1 MHLYIQNTVNHD
13 DIVKSEGL
21 AVFSEGRPEPKY
33 ICYSK
38 IKEANEYFKI
48 SPFAFKIA
56 NSSNTLIQNK
66 VCAVSMERKRYV
78 FHMYPGLDKNN
89 IWQAADTDTENFY
102 YVDNNFIFID
112 NEALEK
118 NSFGIFFSF
127 YMPKSLVERTNN
139 NLVNREFRFYKID
152 NTEAEQLDLHQCMY
166 KLMC

>member
-1 MHLYIQNTVNHD
+1 MKLYIQDTVNHE
-13 DIVKSEGL
+13 DIVKSESL
-21 AVFSEGRPEPKY
+21 EVFTESRPEPKY

-38 IKEANEYFKI
+38 IREANEYFKI

-56 NSSNTLIQNK
+56 HSSNILIQNK

-89 IWQAADTDTENFY
+89 IWKSIDTDLENFY

-112 NEALEK
+112 NAALEK
-118 NSFGIFFSF
+118 TGFDIFFSF
-127 YMPKSLVERTNN
+127 YMPKSLVERTNS

-152 NTEAEQLDLHQCMY
+152 KTEEEQLDLHQCMY